1 MQESFFEE
9 NSSANAQKESAAGAF
24 RDLNDLYEQSK
35 NCRKCRLADTRTN
48 FVFGEGNPEAKIV
61 VIGEAPGAEEDAQGR
76 PFVGRSGKLLDKILE
91 AIGFSRDDVFICNI
105 IKCRPPA
112 NRNPH
117 ADEISC
123 CMPWLNAQLALL
135 DPAVLL
141 LLGKVAANTLLDN
154 KQSMGNLRG
163 KIIRWNGYDVIVTY
177 HPAALLRNP
186 NWKRQCWD
194 DVRMLR
200 SHYDKSINR

>member
-1 MQESFFEE
+1 MQESLFMD
-9 NSSANAQKESAAGAF
+9 NRSANTHEESPGSF
-24 RDLNDLYEQSK
+24 TDLNDLYEQSK
-35 NCRKCRLADTRTN
+35 TCRKCRLADTRTN
-48 FVFGEGNPEAKIV
+48 YVFGEGNPEAKIV

-76 PFVGRSGKLLDKILE
+76 PLVGRSGKLLDKILE

-135 DPAVLL
+135 NPAVLL

-200 SHYDKSINR
+200 SHYDKTINR

>member
-1 MQESFFEE
+1 MQESLFMD
-9 NSSANAQKESAAGAF
+9 NRSANTHEESPGSF
-24 RDLNDLYEQSK
+24 TDLNDLYEQSK
-35 NCRKCRLADTRTN
+35 TCRKCRLADTRTN
-48 FVFGEGNPEAKIV
+48 YVFGEGNPEAKIV

-135 DPAVLL
+135 NPAVLL

-200 SHYDKSINR
+200 SHYDKTINR

>member
-1 MQESFFEE
+1 MQGSLFE
-9 NSSANAQKESAAGAF
+9 NDSSASTQKESPAKF

-35 NCRKCRLADTRTN
+35 NCTRCRLAATRTN
-48 FVFGEGNPEAKIV
+48 FVFGEGNPEAQIV

-105 IKCRPPA
+105 IKCRPPE
-112 NRNPH
+112 NRNPLS
-117 ADEISC
+117 DEIEC
-123 CMPWLNAQLALL
+123 CMPWLKTQLQLIK
-135 DPAVLL
+135 PKILL
-141 LLGKVAANTLLDN
+141 LLGRVAANTVLDN

-163 KIIRWNGYDVIVTY
+163 KIIRWSGYDVIVTY

-186 NWKRQCWD
+186 NWKRHCWE
-194 DVRMLR
+194 DVKMLR
-200 SHYDKSINR
+200 SHYDTLQG

>member
-1 MQESFFEE
+1 
-9 NSSANAQKESAAGAF
+9 
-24 RDLNDLYEQSK
+24 
-35 NCRKCRLADTRTN
+35 
-48 FVFGEGNPEAKIV
+48 
-61 VIGEAPGAEEDAQGR
+61 
-76 PFVGRSGKLLDKILE
+76 VGRSGKLLDKILE

-135 DPAVLL
+135 NPAVLL

-200 SHYDKSINR
+200 SHYDKTINR